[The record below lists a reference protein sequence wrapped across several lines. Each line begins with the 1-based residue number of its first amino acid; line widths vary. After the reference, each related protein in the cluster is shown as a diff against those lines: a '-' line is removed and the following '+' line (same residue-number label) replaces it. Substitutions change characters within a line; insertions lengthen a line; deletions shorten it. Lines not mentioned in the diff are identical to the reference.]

1 MSVPQPEST
10 GIRPYL
16 ALFAHPDDE
25 VLACGGLI
33 ARNPQDWH
41 VAVMTDGVTSREKL
55 PVQLGYWV
63 VGQPLSHTKQRME
76 HFTKAMG
83 VLGVTSFEAQGR
95 PDQRLDA
102 MDFLDLA
109 KHVTEIVERIK
120 PEAVYTHFRGD
131 LNRDHRLVCEAVHV
145 ACRPPKRIAI
155 YECEVPSSTE
165 WGIGEPFR
173 PNVFVRLDMDGA
185 QLDCKLRAMACYE
198 DELRRAPH
206 PRSARGIRAR
216 AEYWGAVCDAYY
228 AEPFMLVRE
237 VR

>member
-1 MSVPQPEST
+1 MSHPPGKST

-41 VAVMTDGVTSREKL
+41 VAVLTDGVSSREDW
-55 PVQLGYWV
+55 Q
-63 VGQPLSHTKQRME
+63 HTDLDQRQQA
-76 HFTKAMG
+76 FLDAMK
-83 VLGVTSFEAQGR
+83 VLGVTSHECLGLA
-95 PDQRLDA
+95 DQRLDGE
-102 MDFLDLA
+102 DFLDLA
-109 KHVTEIVERIK
+109 KIVSAIVEKVK
-120 PEAVYTHFRGD
+120 PTAVYTHFRGD

-228 AEPFMLVRE
+228 AEPFILARE